1 MQLKVDIV
9 VCTKP
14 HVNLHFSNILWTA
27 CYFHTIKKACLAN
40 FHDQLRGTIL
50 LCEHHVDRHRS
61 CPKIEVVDED
71 WIEDLEA
78 LVEAFGLNVD
88 ILYMFESNGL
98 GAHGPTNWAQA
109 FPKNW
114 MANFK
119 LVCIVNC
126 YNKLSL
132 IDIN

>member
-14 HVNLHFSNILWTA
+14 HVNLHFSNIPWTA
-27 CYFHTIKKACLAN
+27 CYFHTIKEACLAN

-88 ILYMFESNGL
+88 ILCLNPMGL
-98 GAHGPTNWAQA
+98 EPTVIRIGPKA

-119 LVCIVNC
+119 LVCIVKC